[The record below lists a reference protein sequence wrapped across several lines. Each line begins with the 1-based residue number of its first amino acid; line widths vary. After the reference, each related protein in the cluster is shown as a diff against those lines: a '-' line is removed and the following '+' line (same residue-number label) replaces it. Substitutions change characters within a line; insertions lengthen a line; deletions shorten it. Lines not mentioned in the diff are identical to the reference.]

1 MYLSGEKLFAYNSMQ
16 ITINNFLIFMR
27 DKQNFS
33 ISQEQEQE
41 IKDNFFKPAQCLV
54 YWSFINEDNDRV
66 YNGTITKEFY
76 IYIRTINPYDCY
88 VIDDDVEYT
97 IEDITFIEDPE
108 LIFYYLNSPNKND
121 DNLEE
126 SIKRGSSVE

>member
-1 MYLSGEKLFAYNSMQ
+1 MQ
-16 ITINNFLIFMR
+16 FTINNIITFMR
-27 DKQNFS
+27 DKQNFN
-33 ISQEQEQE
+33 ISEEQEQE
-41 IKDNFFKPAQCLV
+41 IKDHIYKTARCLV

-76 IYIRTINPYDCY
+76 SYIKKIDPYDCY
-88 VIDDDVEYT
+88 LIDDDVEYT

>member
-16 ITINNFLIFMR
+16 ITINNFLTFMR

-88 VIDDDVEYT
+88 VIDCICIFIMILFNINIIACIPIWLSSNYPNICFWKT
-97 IEDITFIEDPE
+97 INDR
-108 LIFYYLNSPNKND
+108 PNRV
-121 DNLEE
+121 
-126 SIKRGSSVE
+126 S